1 VRLVVIDLIPALLS
15 WEGRDR
21 SSDPDVPPE
30 AAHALDHVYSR
41 FRIAGIAD
49 AREST
54 ADLRTHLER
63 EDLAVYFDSVATC
76 AEFGPAVSPR
86 VVRRVVAAMGGPDD
100 RTVFVTAREHL
111 VASFG
116 AARIPVV
123 FTSQQDF
130 AGVPIAVEELLD
142 GRVNP

>member
-1 VRLVVIDLIPALLS
+1 MRLVVIDLIPALLS

-21 SSDPDVPPE
+21 SSDPDVPPD

-49 AREST
+49 AEETT
-54 ADLRTHLER
+54 ADLRARLEQA
-63 EDLAVYFDSVATC
+63 DLAHWFDGVTTS

-86 VVRRVVAAMGGPDD
+86 VVRRIVRAMGGPDD
-100 RTVFVTAREHL
+100 RTVLVTAREHL
-111 VASFG
+111 VKPFG

-123 FTSQQDF
+123 LTSQSDF
-130 AGVPIAVEELLD
+130 GGVPAAVSELLD